1 MSSSDREFFG
11 MLAGV
16 LLVVAAIVV
25 ALILASNRP
34 EPAIRD
40 LTESYAMPPHLAGCK
55 VFLLLPRG
63 HGRGLYVVTDGER
76 PVATSWDEV
85 HSKHTERVTVETP

>member
-11 MLAGV
+11 MLAGA
-16 LLVVAAIVV
+16 LLAVAAIVV

-55 VFLLLPRG
+55 VFLLLPKG

-76 PVATSWDEV
+76 PVATSWDNV
-85 HSKHTERVTVETP
+85 HQKHTERVTVETP

>member
-1 MSSSDREFFG
+1 MNHGDREFFG

-16 LLVVAAIVV
+16 ILVIAVMLVV
-25 ALILASNRP
+25 LMFASYRP

-55 VFLLLPRG
+55 VFLLLPTG

-85 HSKHTERVTVETP
+85 HQKHAERVTVETP